1 MISRSQSHHLYPHI
15 GTKKRATSLEMKTVE
30 LVFIPSPSIGH
41 LVPMVETAKLLVER
55 DDRLII
61 TILVMKLSFD
71 TSIDACTK
79 SLASINKRIRL
90 IDLPQEEPNSSSTPV
105 DFMTSYVE
113 NKKPYV
119 KDVVNKLT
127 QTDHQSGSNSPRLAG
142 FVIDIMCTT
151 MIDVANEFGI
161 PTYLFIA
168 TSAAFLGSM
177 FHLQELHDEHNQDV
191 ADFKDSNIEFVIP
204 SFVNPVPVNVLS
216 SVVLDKNQSHVFH
229 SISRRFRETKGIIIN
244 TFLELEPYAT
254 TRKIT
259 FSVNLC

>member
-1 MISRSQSHHLYPHI
+1 
-15 GTKKRATSLEMKTVE
+15 MKTVE

-55 DDRLII
+55 DDRLSI

-71 TSIDACTK
+71 TSIDAYTK

-113 NKKPYV
+113 NKKLHV

-177 FHLQELHDEHNQDV
+177 FHLQELHDV
-191 ADFKDSNIEFVIP
+191 ADFKDSNTEFVIP

-229 SISRRFRETKGIIIN
+229 SISRRFRETKASIVRGVLMLWN
-244 TFLELEPYAT
+244 T
-254 TRKIT
+254 R
-259 FSVNLC
+259 NL